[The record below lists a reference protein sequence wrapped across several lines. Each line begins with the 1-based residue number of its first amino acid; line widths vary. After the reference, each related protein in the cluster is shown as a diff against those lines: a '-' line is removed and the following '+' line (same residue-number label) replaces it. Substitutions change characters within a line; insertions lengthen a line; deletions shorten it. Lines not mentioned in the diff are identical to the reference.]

1 VAIPRPTFRLLRP
14 LTVLALTAA
23 SIGAFPASGD
33 AAPPPAP
40 TTVSQA
46 RAQLSALSSQAEIVA
61 EHYNDARVI
70 LAKRLREYRTADK
83 QARAIQAQY
92 ATLAGQVKHVVS
104 GAYRTVPFGQFTLM
118 LTSTSPRE
126 FMDQLSALN
135 VLAGRRGVLINRV
148 ASVRAA
154 ALKAQTQA
162 QAALS
167 AAQKVDRD
175 ITAKRADLSRRKVAL
190 EGVLSRLTLQQRYA
204 LGADPAGRAS
214 RGDSR
219 GPVNVGPAS
228 PAALKAVQTALAQR
242 GDPYSWGAA
251 GPSAF
256 DCSGLTM
263 YAWAAAGRG
272 LPHSSSAQYGVGVHV
287 SRSEVRAG
295 DLVFFYNPVH
305 HVGLAI
311 NNAQMVH
318 ASTYGV
324 PVQVASID
332 SFPYVGATRL
342 G

>member
-1 VAIPRPTFRLLRP
+1 VAIPRSTSWLLRP

-23 SIGAFPASGD
+23 TVGALPVAGH
-33 AAPPPAP
+33 AAPPAP
-40 TTVSQA
+40 TTVGDA
-46 RAQLSALSSQAEIVA
+46 RAQLAKLSSQAEIVS
-61 EHYNDARVI
+61 EQYNDARVI
-70 LAKRLREYRTADK
+70 LAKRLREYRAADK

-135 VLAGRRGVLINRV
+135 LIAGRRGALISQI
-148 ASVRAA
+148 AGVRAA

-167 AAQKVDRD
+167 AAQKVSRD
-175 ITAKRADLSRRKVAL
+175 IAAKKADLARRKLVL
-190 EGVLSRLTLQQRYA
+190 QGVLSRLSAQDRYA
-204 LGADPAGRAS
+204 LGADPGGRAS
-214 RGDSR
+214 RGDTR

-251 GPSAF
+251 GPNAY

-263 YAWAAAGRG
+263 YAWSASGVG
-272 LPHSSSAQYGVGVHV
+272 LPHSSAGQYGVGTHV
-287 SRSEVRAG
+287 SRGEVRAG
-295 DLVFFYNPVH
+295 DLVFFYSPQIH

-311 NNAQMVH
+311 NNTQMVH

-324 PVQVASID
+324 PVQIANIN
-332 SFPYVGATRL
+332 SFPYVGATRV

>member
-1 VAIPRPTFRLLRP
+1 

-23 SIGAFPASGD
+23 TLAALPATGH
-33 AAPPPAP
+33 AAPPRAP
-40 TTVSQA
+40 TTTSEA
-46 RAQLSALSSQAEIVA
+46 RAQLASLSSQAEIVA
-61 EHYNDARVI
+61 EQYNDARVI
-70 LAKRLREYRTADK
+70 LAKRLREYKAADA
-83 QARAIQAQY
+83 QARVIQTQY
-92 ATLAGQVKHVVS
+92 AALAGQVKHVVS
-104 GAYRTVPFGQFTLM
+104 GVYKTVPFGQFTLM

-135 VLAGRRGVLINRV
+135 LIAGRRTVLINRV
-148 ASVRAA
+148 AAVRTA
-154 ALKAQTQA
+154 ALKAQAQA

-167 AAQKVDRD
+167 AAQKVSRD
-175 ITAKRADLSRRKVAL
+175 ITAKKADLARRRIVL
-190 EGVLSRLTLQQRYA
+190 QGVLSRLSAQDRYA
-204 LGADPAGRAS
+204 LGATDPAGHAS
-214 RGDSR
+214 RSDNR
-219 GPVNVGPAS
+219 GPVSVGPAS
-228 PAALKAVQTALAQR
+228 PAAIKAVQTALAKR

-263 YAWAAAGRG
+263 YAWSAAGVG

-295 DLVFFYNPVH
+295 DLVFFYSPQIH

-311 NNAQMVH
+311 NNTQMVH

-324 PVQVASID
+324 PVQVANID
-332 SFPYVGATRL
+332 SFPYVGATRV